1 MFPDVGY
8 ASSVNESNES
18 FAAQSASRLHLADS
32 ANGPKKKKKKN
43 YMYQAAGT
51 NAEVSVAMINESSGA
66 VPGKGHVLVQL
77 CLTHIDGLG
86 DEKGG
91 PIFFFSCAFFPRR
104 DEASCWVGQPVR
116 GTPKDSVTRR

>member
-1 MFPDVGY
+1 MFPDVSY
-8 ASSVNESNES
+8 ASSVDESNES

-32 ANGPKKKKKKN
+32 ANGRKKKN

-51 NAEVSVAMINESSGA
+51 NAEASAAMINETSGA

-91 PIFFFSCAFFPRR
+91 ANFLLLVCLFP
-104 DEASCWVGQPVR
+104 A
-116 GTPKDSVTRR
+116 TR

>member
-1 MFPDVGY
+1 M
-8 ASSVNESNES
+8 SLLRR
-18 FAAQSASRLHLADS
+18 SRQAGCIWLILPT
-32 ANGPKKKKKKN
+32 GEKKN

-51 NAEVSVAMINESSGA
+51 NAEASAAMINESSGA

-91 PIFFFSCAFFPRR
+91 ANFLLLACLFP
-104 DEASCWVGQPVR
+104 A
-116 GTPKDSVTRR
+116 TR

>member
-1 MFPDVGY
+1 MFPDVSY

-32 ANGPKKKKKKN
+32 ANRRKKKITCTRQ
-43 YMYQAAGT
+43 QAQT
-51 NAEVSVAMINESSGA
+51 PKPRWPMINESSGA

-91 PIFFFSCAFFPRR
+91 ANFLLLVCLFP
-104 DEASCWVGQPVR
+104 A
-116 GTPKDSVTRR
+116 TR